1 MACLPSASKC
11 EWKELQ
17 YFISHYNAINSTRFE
32 LEECLDIQHASA
44 QPEVMCKDAN
54 SGQLMVVERKSIIWP
69 ANHVEKHK
77 AEHIFWN
84 AIIDNLK
91 PATDGAPF
99 TLHVEMPPTV
109 NHVALR
115 NIAKDLAVSIKGG
128 IHSLVDGSG
137 FHFTRPIKGSIF
149 KEFPNDR
156 DCDEPAVGLKIE
168 SNESI
173 VEELKVAARTPPEF
187 SEKIVGY
194 FHSCER
200 KFTDYASTKRIL
212 LFNYVSGQLFSD
224 CDQNWWK
231 EFLCIHKPTEVIDE
245 IWSSH
250 NYYEDDWGFEK
261 LHHNGTAH
269 CENQ

>member
-11 EWKELQ
+11 EWTELQ
-17 YFISHYNAINSTRFE
+17 YFISHYNKIYSTRFE
-32 LEECLDIQHASA
+32 RVVCLDIQHTSA

-69 ANHVEKHK
+69 TNYVEKHK

-91 PATDGAPF
+91 PETDGAPF
-99 TLHVEMPPTV
+99 TLRVEMPPTV
-109 NHVALR
+109 NHEELR
-115 NIAKDLAVSIKGG
+115 KIARDLVVSIKGG
-128 IHSLVDGSG
+128 VHSLVDGSG
-137 FHFTRPIKGSIF
+137 FHFALPVKGYIF
-149 KEFPNDR
+149 KEFKSDR
-156 DCDEPAVGLKIE
+156 DGDEPEVGLRIE
-168 SNESI
+168 SDEYF
-173 VEELKVAARTPPEF
+173 VEELKNAARTPQEF
-187 SEKIVGY
+187 SAKIAGY
-194 FHSCER
+194 FRSCEN
-200 KFTDYASTKRIL
+200 KFSDYASAKRIL

-224 CDQNWWK
+224 CDQNWWQ
-231 EFLCIHKPTEVIDE
+231 EFLCIHKPSEVIDE

-261 LHHNGTAH
+261 LHHNGTAY

>member
-168 SNESI
+168 FNESI

-187 SEKIVGY
+187 SKKIVGY

-200 KFTDYASTKRIL
+200 KFTDYASIKRIL

-224 CDQNWWK
+224 CDQNWWQ
-231 EFLCIHKPTEVIDE
+231 EFLCIHKPSEVIDE
-245 IWSSH
+245 VWSSY
-250 NYYEDDWGFEK
+250 NYYKDDWGFEK